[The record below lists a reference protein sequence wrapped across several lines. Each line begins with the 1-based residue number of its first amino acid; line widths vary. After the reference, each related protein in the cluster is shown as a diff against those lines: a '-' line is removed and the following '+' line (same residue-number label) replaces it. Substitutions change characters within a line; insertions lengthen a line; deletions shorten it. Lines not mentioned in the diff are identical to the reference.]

1 MHDFHFGI
9 HIHLHPN
16 DDSHLHTN
24 DDLHIRIHLDAE
36 QLDARAELD
45 EQLKK
50 AIRELLVS
58 VMSCPVGSPP
68 FQSALLSFC
77 AMGSG

>member
-1 MHDFHFGI
+1 VHDFHFGI

-36 QLDARAELD
+36 ELD